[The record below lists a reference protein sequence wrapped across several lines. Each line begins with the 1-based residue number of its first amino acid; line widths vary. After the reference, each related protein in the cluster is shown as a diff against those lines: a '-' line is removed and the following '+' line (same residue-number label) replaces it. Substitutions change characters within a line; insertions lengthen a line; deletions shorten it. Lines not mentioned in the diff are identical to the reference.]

1 MEWKLKPFGE
11 LTKIEL
17 YRILQLR
24 SAVFVVE
31 QKCVYQDLDG
41 CDFEKEAAFGRI
53 IVDPAERK
61 GGIGRDL
68 VSKSLEILIREWE
81 EKRIKIQAQVY
92 VKHFYGSYGF
102 KEITEEYLEDGIPH
116 VDMFLT
122 VE

>member
-41 CDFEKEAAFGRI
+41 YDFEKEAAFGRI